1 MNRGVRLLA
10 IILGVA
16 ALNLLQPVGAQSASP
31 QPTATAGTSLDNP
44 SINSSNQPPTTTPSN
59 PNPATSSPRLTDP
72 LTLGRD
78 KIIRLKIFL
87 DQRSFGPGEIDDRW
101 SGLSSNALRLYQ
113 AANGGSAIAEIDPQL
128 DQELTS
134 LNPTYITYQIKP
146 NDLVWVGKSPP
157 RPVAQANR
165 KSMPYPSLADFVAER
180 FHTSIP
186 FLARLNQGKDLSGLH
201 PGDTVQVP
209 NVAPM
214 EMSSL
219 KAADDISPRPE
230 LKNRRIEVDTKNKFL
245 TVIEGEKTVAA
256 FPITPGSK
264 ALPAPIGT
272 WQIVKITILPWFRW
286 DKAML
291 LHGRRSGDF
300 YNIPPGPRNEVG
312 LVWIGLNKKGI
323 GIHGTNNPGS
333 IGRSASHGCIRLANW
348 DALRVLNAVTQGVTV
363 EIK

>member
-209 NVAPM
+209 NLAPM

-219 KAADDISPRPE
+219 KAADDISPRTGAE
-230 LKNRRIEVDTKNKFL
+230 ESQDRSRHQEQILDRNRRRKNGGGFSDHARLK
-245 TVIEGEKTVAA
+245 
-256 FPITPGSK
+256 
-264 ALPAPIGT
+264 
-272 WQIVKITILPWFRW
+272 
-286 DKAML
+286 
-291 LHGRRSGDF
+291 
-300 YNIPPGPRNEVG
+300 
-312 LVWIGLNKKGI
+312 
-323 GIHGTNNPGS
+323 
-333 IGRSASHGCIRLANW
+333 SASGSNRNLADSQDN
-348 DALRVLNAVTQGVTV
+348 DLALVSVG
-363 EIK
+363 